1 VGKKHVHVLC
11 IQRTECHIPIQP
23 PVLLAAEKAN
33 KPLSYFT
40 AGKTATVFASFSYC
54 FPQPHSRAHP
64 RRIVPIKAMTG
75 VLAALLLMLSY
86 IQESRVRGV
95 VLFSTAGLVIC
106 RGSFNTCFSKAKA
119 V

>member
-1 VGKKHVHVLC
+1 
-11 IQRTECHIPIQP
+11 
-23 PVLLAAEKAN
+23 
-33 KPLSYFT
+33 
-40 AGKTATVFASFSYC
+40 
-54 FPQPHSRAHP
+54 
-64 RRIVPIKAMTG
+64 VPIKAMTG